1 VVHRIGLY
9 LYFYVFF
16 IKKNNIVYTYNI
28 EMRFK
33 IRIIYFKAMQ
43 ALFKYVE

>member
-1 VVHRIGLY
+1 MH
-9 LYFYVFF
+9 FSEE
-16 IKKNNIVYTYNI
+16 KNNIVYTYNI

-33 IRIIYFKAMQ
+33 IRIICFEAMQ